1 MLNLLQADAKNR
13 ALRTFIVNLVADV
26 AVAIV
31 LLLVTTFQDAN
42 SWGDIE
48 WTVLGFSLA
57 KTVVASAGSFILR
70 RYIDPSGIPTPLPP
84 SPVPQP
90 ADPA

>member
-1 MLNLLQADAKNR
+1 MLNLLQADAQNR
-13 ALRTFIVNLVADV
+13 AWRTFLVSLIIDV
-26 AVAIV
+26 GVAIT

-42 SWGDIE
+42 SWGEIE
-48 WTVLGFSLA
+48 WTILGFSLA

-70 RYIDPSGIPTPLPP
+70 RYVDASRIPTPLPP